1 TNGKGSVSHAMASV
15 LQAAGYKTGLYTSPH
30 LLDFRERIRINGE
43 MIPEDYV
50 VKFVEQYTQLL
61 SEIKPSFFEW
71 SVGLA
76 FQYFAESGVDV
87 AVLETGMGGR
97 LDSTNICM
105 PVVSVITNISN
116 DHSQFLGDTLEKI
129 AIEKAG
135 IIKSGVPVVIGET
148 QLHSR
153 QVFINKA
160 NEMNAP
166 VSFADQEIELRLAE
180 SSDEFQAFDV
190 FRNNQLIYK
199 DLQTDLSGGW
209 QQKNLTTAL
218 EVLNTLENS
227 KFNISELHIR
237 KGIANVVQ
245 STGLMGRWQK
255 LHSKPDVYCDTAHNE
270 AGITEVLKQISNQTF
285 SKLYMVIGMVNDKDV
300 GHILQLLPRDA
311 QYVFTQA
318 SIPRAMPAGEL
329 AKNAAYYGLSGSV
342 IPDVK
347 QACQYALS
355 IARPDDFIFV
365 GGSTFVV
372 AEAV

>member
-1 TNGKGSVSHAMASV
+1 
-15 LQAAGYKTGLYTSPH
+15 
-30 LLDFRERIRINGE
+30 

-50 VKFVEQYTQLL
+50 VKFVEQYTQLF